1 MLDIRLIRILQNCLM
16 SIFSKEDESMI
27 IRNEEER
34 DFRAVEELTKKAF
47 WNIHVPGCNEHYLA
61 HILRKHSDFVPELDF
76 VVEEDEKNNRKHHVH
91 EM

>member
-61 HILRKHSDFVPELDF
+61 HILRNHGSSTVAPSF
-76 VVEEDEKNNRKHHVH
+76 
-91 EM
+91 